1 MHDQRLDLLCAK
13 GEERVRK
20 GEGEGCVR
28 KEINLDKVKGVP
40 ISNGPR
46 GKRLHEFY
54 IIIALFPDKL
64 LRRDSRFFFDFY
76 PRKGYSVTIFLFV
89 LFGTHPRSVNSVSLR
104 HHCRNKSPI
113 RGCFLLL
120 ADLI

>member
-1 MHDQRLDLLCAK
+1 M
-13 GEERVRK
+13 RK
-20 GEGEGCVR
+20 GEGEGCVQ
-28 KEINLDKVKGVP
+28 KEIKLDKIKGVP
-40 ISNGPR
+40 ISNQE
-46 GKRLHEFY
+46 KRDYEFL
-54 IIIALFPDKL
+54 IIALFPDKL

-113 RGCFLLL
+113 RGCSLLF

>member
-1 MHDQRLDLLCAK
+1 M
-13 GEERVRK
+13 RK
-20 GEGEGCVR
+20 
-28 KEINLDKVKGVP
+28 KINLDKVKGVP

-89 LFGTHPRSVNSVSLR
+89 LFGTHPRLIR
-104 HHCRNKSPI
+104 FHCAITAAISRRYEAALCYSRI
-113 RGCFLLL
+113 
-120 ADLI
+120 

>member
-1 MHDQRLDLLCAK
+1 M
-13 GEERVRK
+13 RK
-20 GEGEGCVR
+20 GEGGGCVR
-28 KEINLDKVKGVP
+28 KEIKLDKMKGVP
-40 ISNGPR
+40 ISNGQR
-46 GKRLHEFY
+46 KRFHEFHV
-54 IIIALFPDKL
+54 IIALFPDKL

-113 RGCFLLL
+113 RGCSLLL